1 MYKFGDKS
9 LRQYNTLHRDLQ
21 IILSEAIKIIDFSI
35 LEGIRTTERQK
46 KLFKEGRS
54 KLDGVNKKSKHQG
67 KKDKE
72 GNFVSFAVDIMPYKK
87 GTNAFSGKQKDKN
100 RFYFLMG
107 IIKGIT
113 QKLIDENKITHNVR
127 FGLDWD
133 GDFQFDDQS
142 FDDLPHMELINIGSL

>member
-113 QKLIDENKITHNVR
+113 QKLIDDNKITHNVR